1 MKSKS
6 NPLAI
11 VLVFVVVLSM
21 FFGKI
26 TIDTVVTQ
34 QNERF
39 DNLTDTVQALYN
51 ENESL
56 RADIEDADTKLEEF
70 KTFHKRQIS
79 NVYSNLDKVNMKFQE
94 LPKFNVESALNGIYK
109 DIDYLY
115 KKLN

>member
-1 MKSKS
+1 MKSRS

-11 VLVFVVVLSM
+11 VLVIVVVLSL
-21 FFGKI
+21 FFGKL

-56 RADIEDADTKLEEF
+56 RADIEDSNIRLDEF
-70 KTFHKRQIS
+70 KKTHKTQITGIYTS
-79 NVYSNLDKVNMKFQE
+79 IDRINVKFADIPE
-94 LPKFNVESALNGIYK
+94 FDVKSALNGIYK
-109 DIDYLY
+109 DIEYLY
-115 KKLN
+115 KRLN